1 MKLKP
6 KSACCDPES
15 LFKRAIKIHQT
26 QIEPHLEVT
35 GNFLFREIVEANEKS
50 YSQLGKPWFSVFNTA
65 VKQSNK

>member
-35 GNFLFREIVEANEKS
+35 GNFLFREIVEANEKV
-50 YSQLGKPWFSVFNTA
+50 LFSVRKTLIF
-65 VKQSNK
+65 SL